1 MTTRDVD
8 ALFEHM
14 TTKQGHDMADEK
26 EWVFSMLHDDQA
38 RLEKVG
44 MALADEFEQFDVDL
58 VACELCDEQG
68 NTTGERVDLLISTI
82 AALSPMEVKAL
93 SERFEALAKSEG
105 VEYEGVACTDP
116 LPEDFFDWLEL
127 EDAQWRLKHLADSG
141 WPEGEAIPFL
151 FAIECDDAQQART
164 LGAAFD
170 ADGLDGK
177 LDDVEIID
185 DPGTHE
191 DAQGTGVAVQMDGV
205 HDEAVLATAYAMV
218 EAIAKEHG
226 ATLLGVQFFG
236 DDEDEDGDGEG

>member
-14 TTKQGHDMADEK
+14 TTNLDHHIEDEK
-26 EWVFSMLHDDQA
+26 EWVFSMLHPDTA

-44 MALADEFEQFDVDL
+44 KTLADEFDVDL
-58 VACELCDEQG
+58 VPCELCDERG
-68 NTTGERVDLLISTI
+68 NTTGERVDLLISMI
-82 AALSPMEVKAL
+82 AALKPDEVKSL
-93 SERFEALAKSEG
+93 SARFETLATEHG

-127 EDAQWRLKHLADSG
+127 EDAQWRLSHLADSG

-151 FAIECDDAQQART
+151 FAIECEDGAQAAKV
-164 LGAAFD
+164 GAAFE

-177 LDDVEIID
+177 LQEVEVID
-185 DPGTHE
+185 DE
-191 DAQGTGVAVQMDGV
+191 EQGTGVAVQMEGV
-205 HDEAVLATAYAMV
+205 HDAAILASAYATV
-218 EAIAKEHG
+218 EAIAKKAG

-236 DDEDEDGDGEG
+236 EEDEDGDEEDEG

>member
-8 ALFEHM
+8 ALFRHM
-14 TTKQGHDMADEK
+14 TTKLDHDMADEM
-26 EWVFSMLHDDQA
+26 EWVFAMLHEDTD

-44 MALADEFEQFDVDL
+44 MTLADEFEVDL
-58 VACELCDEQG
+58 VTCELCDEQG
-68 NTTGERVDLLISTI
+68 NTTGERVDLLISMV
-82 AALSPMEVKAL
+82 AALKPDEVKAL
-93 SERFEALAKSEG
+93 SARFEALASEHG
-105 VEYEGVACTDP
+105 IEYEGVACTDP

-151 FAIECDDAQQART
+151 FAIECDDAQQARK

-185 DPGTHE
+185 DPE
-191 DAQGTGVAVQMDGV
+191 QGTGVAVQMDGV
-205 HDEAVLATAYAMV
+205 HDGAVLATAYAMV
-218 EAIAKEHG
+218 EAIAKKHD

>member
-14 TTKQGHDMADEK
+14 TTNQGHDMADEK
-26 EWVFSMLHDDQA
+26 EWVFSMLHPDTA
-38 RLEKVG
+38 LLERVG
-44 MALADEFEQFDVDL
+44 TPLADEFDVDL
-58 VACELCDEQG
+58 VTCELCDDQG
-68 NTTGERVDLLISTI
+68 NTTGERVDLLISMI
-82 AALSPMEVKAL
+82 AALKPDEVKAL
-93 SERFEALAKSEG
+93 SARFEALANEHG

-116 LPEDFFDWLEL
+116 LPEDFFDWMEL

-151 FAIECDDAQQART
+151 FAIECDDAQQAKK

-185 DPGTHE
+185 DPE
-191 DAQGTGVAVQMDGV
+191 QGTGVAVQMDGV

-236 DDEDEDGDGEG
+236 DDEDGEGDGEG

>member
-14 TTKQGHDMADEK
+14 TTKLDHQMDDEK
-26 EWVFSMLHDDQA
+26 EWVFSMLHEDTG
-38 RLEKVG
+38 RLEQVG
-44 MALADEFEQFDVDL
+44 TALADEFDVDL
-58 VACELCDEQG
+58 VTCELCDERG
-68 NTTGERVDLLISTI
+68 NTTGERVDLLISMV
-82 AALSPMEVKAL
+82 AALSPKEVKAL
-93 SERFEALAKSEG
+93 SARFEALASEHG

-116 LPEDFFDWLEL
+116 LPEDYFDWLEL

-151 FAIECDDAQQART
+151 FAIECDTGEQAKE
-164 LGAAFD
+164 LGAAFE

-177 LDDVEIID
+177 LDDVEVVD
-185 DPGTHE
+185 DPGDHE

-205 HDEAVLATAYAMV
+205 HDEAALASAYAAV
-218 EAIAKEHG
+218 EAIAKKHG

-236 DDEDEDGDGEG
+236 DEDEEDEDEG